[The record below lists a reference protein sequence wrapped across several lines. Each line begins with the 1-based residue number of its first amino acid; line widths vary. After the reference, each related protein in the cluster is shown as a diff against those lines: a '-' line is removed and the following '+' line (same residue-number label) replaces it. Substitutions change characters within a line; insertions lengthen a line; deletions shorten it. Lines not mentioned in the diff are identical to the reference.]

1 MVSKYEIHRAI
12 LERVL
17 AECEDQG
24 HPAFDAMT
32 RCLPAF
38 YSHVINPP
46 SHADWLL
53 SSHIKEIAARFERV
67 SWPTTND
74 EIESVFLPPTRAEV
88 LVLISEAAL
97 NAPLT
102 YEAMALMSNTLVEVC
117 EEEGVRQD
125 AVTREKLSDFDRDE
139 LLYALTRSGV
149 GKPRVAALREMN
161 QQMKRESAAWKEKR
175 RKPAMAR
182 GGWLDLGP

>member
-17 AECEDQG
+17 GEYEEKDRSSLEVMAC
-24 HPAFDAMT
+24 
-32 RCLPAF
+32 CLPAF

-53 SSHIKEIAARFERV
+53 SSHIKEIASRFEQV

-74 EIESVFLPPTRAEV
+74 VIEDVFLPPTRAEI
-88 LVLISEAAL
+88 LAIISEASAH
-97 NAPLT
+97 APLT
-102 YEAMALMSNTLVEVC
+102 YEAMALMANTLVEVC
-117 EEEGVRQD
+117 EEEGLKQD
-125 AVTREKLSDFDRDE
+125 AITREKLGEYEKKE
-139 LLYALTRSGV
+139 LLHWLTRSGV

-161 QQMKRESAAWKEKR
+161 RQMKRETAKENKKR
-175 RKPAMAR
+175 RTAMSMSI
-182 GGWLDLGP
+182 